1 MEIMKK
7 FISYYK
13 PYKKVFFLDMLCALI
28 ISIVDLAFPQILN
41 YLNNTFYV
49 QPKEMIMDSL
59 FILAIG
65 LLIMY
70 IVRALCRYYVT
81 AQGHIMGA
89 KMESDMRQDLF
100 DQFERLSFSYYDQ
113 NNTGEMMSK
122 LVSDLFDISELS
134 HHGPENVFISLLKIF
149 GSFILLLYIHVPLT
163 LILIAVTVIML
174 VFSLFQNKKM
184 QATFMDNRRKIAGVN
199 ASLQD
204 SLAGIRVVK
213 SFANEDIERD
223 KFAHSN
229 QMFLQSKSNNYYR
242 MGLFHAGNNFFQG
255 MLYLTILVAG
265 GFFIAKGTLDPISL
279 ATYAL
284 YINIFVAPIE
294 VLVEFTE
301 MFQKGFSGFKR
312 FLEVIETKPDIV
324 DAENAKDIEEVS
336 GVIDYEDVCF
346 SYNEEET
353 VLDHI
358 NFHIDAGKSIALVG
372 PSGGGK
378 TTICSLL
385 PRFYDVNSGSI
396 KVDGKDVRELTLES
410 LRKAI
415 GIVQQDVYLFTG
427 SIKENIAY
435 GRPGASDDEIIDA
448 AKKANIHEFIMSLPD
463 GYDTFVGERGTR
475 LSGGQKQRI
484 SIARVFLK
492 NPKILILDEATS
504 ALDNESER
512 HIQKSLEELSKNRT
526 CITIAHRLST
536 IRNADEII
544 VISENGMEERGS
556 HEELMEKNGVYAKY
570 YNLQFEGLDY
580 DEQTKEVIHT
590 TKEKLMTC
598 ISFSFYLLHLLLY
611 VLPLLTIHAR
621 FPHLPD
627 HE

>member
-1 MEIMKK
+1 METMKK
-7 FISYYK
+7 FVRYYK
-13 PYKKVFFLDMLCALI
+13 PYKTVFFLDMLCALI
-28 ISIVDLAFPQILN
+28 ISVIDLAFPQILN
-41 YLNNTFYV
+41 YLNNTFYI
-49 QPKEMIMDSL
+49 QPKEMILNSL
-59 FILAIG
+59 WILGVG
-65 LLIMY
+65 LLFMY
-70 IVRALCRYYVT
+70 IIRALCRYYVT

-100 DQFERLSFSYYDQ
+100 DQFERLSFSYYDR

-122 LVSDLFDISELS
+122 LVSDLFDISEFA
-134 HHGPENVFISLLKIF
+134 HHGPENVFISLLKIL

-163 LILIAVTVIML
+163 LILIGVTIIML
-174 VFSLFQNKKM
+174 VFSLLQNKKM
-184 QATFMDNRRKIAGVN
+184 QATFMDNRKKIAGVN

-223 KFAHSN
+223 KFSHSN
-229 QMFLQSKSNNYYR
+229 QLFLQSKTNNYYR

-255 MLYLTILVAG
+255 MLYATILVAG
-265 GFFIAKGTLDPISL
+265 GYFIANGSLDPISL

-324 DAENAKDIEEVS
+324 DSPNATPIKEVE

-346 SYNEEET
+346 SYSDDET

-396 KVDGKDVRELTLES
+396 KIDGKDVRGLSLDS

-435 GRPGASDDEIIDA
+435 GKPGAHDDEIIEA
-448 AKKANIHEFIMSLPD
+448 AKKANIHDFIISLPD
-463 GYDTFVGERGTR
+463 GYDTYVGERGTR

-492 NPKILILDEATS
+492 DPKILILDEATS

-512 HIQKSLEELSKNRT
+512 HIQKSLEELAKNRT
-526 CITIAHRLST
+526 SITIAHRLST

-556 HEELMEKNGVYAKY
+556 HEALMEKNGVYAKY
-570 YNLQFEGLDY
+570 YNLQFDGLDF
-580 DEQTKEVIHT
+580 DEQTKEIIHR
-590 TKEKLMTC
+590 K
-598 ISFSFYLLHLLLY
+598 
-611 VLPLLTIHAR
+611 
-621 FPHLPD
+621 
-627 HE
+627 

>member
-163 LILIAVTVIML
+163 LILIAVTVVML

-229 QMFLQSKSNNYYR
+229 QMFLQSKTNNYYR

-265 GFFIAKGTLDPISL
+265 GFFIANESLDPISL

-284 YINIFVAPIE
+284 YINIFVTPIE

-324 DAENAKDIEEVS
+324 NAKDAQEIGEVY

-385 PRFYDVNSGSI
+385 PRFYDVNSGCI
-396 KVDGKDVRELTLES
+396 KVDGKDVRKLTLES

-492 NPKILILDEATS
+492 DPKILILDEATS

-544 VISENGMEERGS
+544 VISENGMEERGN
-556 HEELMEKNGVYAKY
+556 HDALMKKNGVYAKY
-570 YNLQFEGLDY
+570 YNLQFEDLDY
-580 DEQTKEVIHT
+580 DEQTKEIIHR
-590 TKEKLMTC
+590 K
-598 ISFSFYLLHLLLY
+598 
-611 VLPLLTIHAR
+611 
-621 FPHLPD
+621 
-627 HE
+627 